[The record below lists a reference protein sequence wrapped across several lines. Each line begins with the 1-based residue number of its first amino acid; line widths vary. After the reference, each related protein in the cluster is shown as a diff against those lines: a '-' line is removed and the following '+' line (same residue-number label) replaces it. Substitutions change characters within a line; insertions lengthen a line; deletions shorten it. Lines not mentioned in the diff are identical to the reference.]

1 MLLDHQVDSTK
12 KTAPLWATSYSC
24 SQVTSLQFSPSCH
37 WLAAACLSG
46 ELYLMERVRRSSS
59 TMKRL
64 VASKREETSKAQQEE
79 RGDQEQQH
87 KHEQEEHEQEQ
98 PVEEWMHAR
107 VVNMIPRRSPDNA
120 AIDTSNNS
128 KVTAMEHI
136 GPSLVAW
143 LSSPKTV
150 RTSKEEEE
158 HASGKASTETETAT
172 NVAAEILIGVH
183 GPTQR
188 WMSIC
193 PSSGLR
199 YRTIASSLESMNV
212 GMHSGDTR
220 PTDVQHLFV
229 DQGTLTISTTDPRNA
244 HHCDT
249 SHFF

>member
-1 MLLDHQVDSTK
+1 
-12 KTAPLWATSYSC
+12 
-24 SQVTSLQFSPSCH
+24 
-37 WLAAACLSG
+37 
-46 ELYLMERVRRSSS
+46 MERVRRSSS

-79 RGDQEQQH
+79 GGD
-87 KHEQEEHEQEQ
+87 QEQ

-107 VVNMIPRRSPDNA
+107 VVNMIPRRSSDNA

-128 KVTAMEHI
+128 KVMALEHI
-136 GPSLVAW
+136 GPTLVAW
-143 LSSPKTV
+143 LSSPKTA
-150 RTSKEEEE
+150 RTCKEDEEQ
-158 HASGKASTETETAT
+158 ASGKASTETETAT

-188 WMSIC
+188 WMSLC

-229 DQGTLTISTTDPRNA
+229 DQGTLTMSTTDPRNA
-244 HHCDT
+244 HHCAT